1 MRDLNYR
8 PANIEFDV
16 AHDGSN
22 IPETFGEFA
31 SAEEAIKF
39 MGGTFIAINHA
50 LTAAR
55 HMDIKEKT
63 EIRRDY
69 NDILENEL
77 PSKERE
83 LIAATQEYSSAK
95 KKKEDC
101 QELVNAALY
110 EAKSLAY
117 EVKRGLID
125 MQLDDIYT
133 WRLPYKGRYYF
144 FTYMD
149 KQIKLCAI
157 RDIPEYEKGDLWNA
171 MADNE
176 KVIEENFINVQ
187 TPTQEG
193 TEE

>member
-1 MRDLNYR
+1 MRDPNYR
-8 PANIEFDV
+8 PAVIEFDV
-16 AHDGSN
+16 AHDGSS
-22 IPETFGEFA
+22 IPETFGEFET
-31 SAEEAIKF
+31 AEEAVKF
-39 MGGTFIAINHA
+39 MGGTFVAVNHA
-50 LTAAR
+50 LTVAR

-83 LIAATQEYSSAK
+83 LVNATQEYSTAK
-95 KKKEDC
+95 KKKEDS

-117 EVKRGLID
+117 EVKRGLVD
-125 MQLDDIYT
+125 VQLDDMFT

-149 KQIKLCAI
+149 KQLKLCAI
-157 RDIPEYEKGDLWNA
+157 RDIPETEKDELWNA

-176 KVIEENFINVQ
+176 KVIDTNFINGA
-187 TPTQEG
+187 TESQERPKK
-193 TEE
+193 